1 MGNFSRVVV
10 VLILLFTACSRAA
23 DPDVQRVA
31 APAPMP
37 LARTEVA
44 GTQWRG
50 DIVVVGGL
58 MKDGR
63 ASARADRYVP
73 SKNRWEPLPPLP
85 VGLHHTAATEFLA
98 RVWVIGGY
106 TIDQAQWRESAR
118 AFSLGVDERAWRE
131 EPPLPASRGAHA
143 AVALRN
149 RIVVMGG
156 VVQGQVSAATAT
168 YEPGVGWQPG
178 PTLHVAREHLAA
190 AAHRDRVYA
199 VAGRA
204 NGQNF
209 TDVESWDGRPGEWRT
224 EASLNDSRGGI
235 GATSVS
241 GRVCVAGGEETAGT
255 IASIECLRADG
266 WERAARLRVPRHGLA
281 VVGLGQKLHVIG
293 GGPQPGLFVSVAH
306 EDLTIG

>member
-10 VLILLFTACSRAA
+10 VLILLFTACSRVAE
-23 DPDVQRVA
+23 PDVQRVA

-131 EPPLPASRGAHA
+131 EPPLPASRGTHA
-143 AVALRN
+143 
-149 RIVVMGG
+149 
-156 VVQGQVSAATAT
+156 
-168 YEPGVGWQPG
+168 
-178 PTLHVAREHLAA
+178 
-190 AAHRDRVYA
+190 
-199 VAGRA
+199 AGRA
-204 NGQNF
+204 A
-209 TDVESWDGRPGEWRT
+209 ESHRRHGWRCARSGVGRDGDLRT
-224 EASLNDSRGGI
+224 
-235 GATSVS
+235 
-241 GRVCVAGGEETAGT
+241 GR
-255 IASIECLRADG
+255 RM
-266 WERAARLRVPRHGLA
+266 AARTDFARR
-281 VVGLGQKLHVIG
+281 
-293 GGPQPGLFVSVAH
+293 
-306 EDLTIG
+306 T